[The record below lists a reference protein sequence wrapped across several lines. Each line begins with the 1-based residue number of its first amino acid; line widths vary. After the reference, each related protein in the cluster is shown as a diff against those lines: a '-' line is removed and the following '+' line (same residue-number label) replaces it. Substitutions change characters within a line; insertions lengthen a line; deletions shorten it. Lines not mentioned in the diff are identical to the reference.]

1 MRYFISMVLV
11 ALVALSA
18 DMPGSAWAQIKIGVV
33 DMQEII
39 AESVP
44 GQEAMAELRTRFE
57 SMREDLDKQ
66 NEAITRLR
74 DELQRQ
80 SMVLSQE
87 AKQDKELEYRRVV
100 RDFQDQFQAFQNK
113 MRAEEE
119 RLSEPILELLV
130 EVINTYGDRNN
141 FTMILDG
148 SSAGLVYADETV
160 IITEAVKDDLNKAWQ
175 AR

>member
-1 MRYFISMVLV
+1 MRFFISMVLV
-11 ALVALSA
+11 ALVALPA
-18 DMPGSAWAQIKIGVV
+18 GMPGAAWAQVKIGVV

-39 AESVP
+39 SDSIP

-66 NEAITRLR
+66 NEAITTLR

-113 MRAEEE
+113 MRAEED
-119 RLSEPILELLV
+119 RLSEPILELLIQ
-130 EVINTYGDRNN
+130 VINAYGDRNN

-160 IITEAVKDDLNKAWQ
+160 IITDAVKQDLNKAWQ

>member
-1 MRYFISMVLV
+1 MRYFISMVLI
-11 ALVALSA
+11 ALVALSTA
-18 DMPGSAWAQIKIGVV
+18 MPGAAWAQIKIGVV

-66 NEAITRLR
+66 NETITKLR

-100 RDFQDQFQAFQNK
+100 RDFQDQFQAFQNR
-113 MRAEEE
+113 MRAEED

-130 EVINTYGDRNN
+130 QVINTYGDRND

-148 SSAGLVYADETV
+148 STAGLVYADETV
-160 IITEAVKDDLNKAWQ
+160 IITDAVKEDLNTAWQ
-175 AR
+175 AK